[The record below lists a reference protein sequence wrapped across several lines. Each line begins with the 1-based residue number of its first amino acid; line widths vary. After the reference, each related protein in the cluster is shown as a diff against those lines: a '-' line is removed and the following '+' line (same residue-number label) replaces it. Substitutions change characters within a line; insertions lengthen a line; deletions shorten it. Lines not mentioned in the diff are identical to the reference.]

1 LVGASRI
8 ASIHNSEAWQH
19 IPSKNLRVAIL
30 AKMSA
35 EDSPP
40 QLPPSEDERGLV
52 TQLLVAAD
60 SGDPH
65 ALDDLFPVVYEDLR
79 RLAQSYLGRERAG
92 HTLQPTA
99 LVHEAF
105 VRLVGLEASALQ
117 GSRHFFAVAARA
129 MRRILVDHAR
139 RRSAN
144 KRGGEH
150 AKLSLDRLPRE
161 PEARDACLLELD
173 DALERL
179 TEMDARKA
187 RVVELR
193 FFGGLDIE
201 ATAAALDI
209 SHATVERDWAFA
221 RAWLA
226 RALETGE

>member
-1 LVGASRI
+1 MSDADRP
-8 ASIHNSEAWQH
+8 NSPA
-19 IPSKNLRVAIL
+19 
-30 AKMSA
+30 
-35 EDSPP
+35 
-40 QLPPSEDERGLV
+40 PSEDERGLV
-52 TQLLVAAD
+52 TQLLAAAD
-60 SGDPH
+60 GGDPQ

-105 VRLVGLEASALQ
+105 VRLVGMEASDLQ
-117 GSRHFFAVAARA
+117 SSRHFFAVAARA

-139 RRSAN
+139 RRSAG
-144 KRGGEH
+144 KRGGGQ

-173 DALERL
+173 DALGQLSQLDE
-179 TEMDARKA
+179 RKA

-201 ATAAALDI
+201 ATAAALDV

-226 RALETGE
+226 RALDEAGE

>member
-1 LVGASRI
+1 LITAKLARTSPQKKIRAV
-8 ASIHNSEAWQH
+8 
-19 IPSKNLRVAIL
+19 IL
-30 AKMSA
+30 ATMSA
-35 EDSPP
+35 ED
-40 QLPPSEDERGLV
+40 LPPETLPSEEDRGLV
-52 TQLLVAAD
+52 TQLLFAAD

-179 TEMDARKA
+179 SEMDVRKA

-201 ATAAALDI
+201 ATAAALDV

>member
-1 LVGASRI
+1 M
-8 ASIHNSEAWQH
+8 SETPANPTQ
-19 IPSKNLRVAIL
+19 
-30 AKMSA
+30 
-35 EDSPP
+35 
-40 QLPPSEDERGLV
+40 PPSDEDRGLV
-52 TQLLVAAD
+52 TRLLAAAD
-60 SGDPH
+60 GGDPH

-79 RLAQSYLGRERAG
+79 RLASSYLGRERAG

-105 VRLVGLEASALQ
+105 VRLVGMEASSVQ
-117 GSRHFFAVAARA
+117 SSRHFFAVAARA

-139 RRSAN
+139 RRNAG
-144 KRGGEH
+144 KRGGGH
-150 AKLSLDRLPRE
+150 AKLSLDRLPTE

-173 DALERL
+173 DALQKLGELDER
-179 TEMDARKA
+179 KG

-201 ATAAALDI
+201 ATAAALEV

-226 RALETGE
+226 RALDEAGS

>member
-1 LVGASRI
+1 M
-8 ASIHNSEAWQH
+8 SEQAG
-19 IPSKNLRVAIL
+19 
-30 AKMSA
+30 
-35 EDSPP
+35 PP
-40 QLPPSEDERGLV
+40 PTDPPNAADRGLV

-60 SGDPH
+60 EGDPQ
-65 ALDDLFPVVYEDLR
+65 ALDDLFPVVYDDLR
-79 RLAQSYLGRERAG
+79 RLAQGYLGRERAG

-105 VRLVGLEASALQ
+105 VRLVGLEPASLQ
-117 GSRHFFAVAARA
+117 GSKHFFAVAARA

-139 RRSAN
+139 RRTAG
-144 KRGGEH
+144 KRGGN
-150 AKLSLDRLPRE
+150 AKRLSLDRLPRE
-161 PEARDACLLELD
+161 PEARDACLVDLD

-179 TEMDARKA
+179 ATHDPRKA

-201 ATAAALDI
+201 ATAQALDV

-226 RALETGE
+226 RALEDGDSGAPPGSDGP

>member
-1 LVGASRI
+1 MDNSGACP
-8 ASIHNSEAWQH
+8 QF
-19 IPSKNLRVAIL
+19 PSKKLRVAIL
-30 AKMSA
+30 AGMSA

-40 QLPPSEDERGLV
+40 QPLPSED
-52 TQLLVAAD
+52 
-60 SGDPH
+60 
-65 ALDDLFPVVYEDLR
+65 
-79 RLAQSYLGRERAG
+79 
-92 HTLQPTA
+92 
-99 LVHEAF
+99 
-105 VRLVGLEASALQ
+105 
-117 GSRHFFAVAARA
+117 
-129 MRRILVDHAR
+129 
-139 RRSAN
+139 
-144 KRGGEH
+144 EH

-201 ATAAALDI
+201 ATAAALDV